1 MAAAL
6 SDQDI
11 EKLFSGAPQYFAR
24 SESHFYGAPHP
35 SVAFPFDEELEIRD
49 LTDHVQMEDRAWS
62 AVTAWPHL
70 ARDVARDGPAKRL
83 AEEGQRAHFH
93 IRCRERPNML
103 SMQGLER
110 GTMGYQAALELPTAD
125 ALEEAQFGFESL
137 GTKAQAIVQA
147 REHILSSHGLL
158 HRLPEPA
165 LLDRLKR
172 NGDTYRNNHLHT
184 TSSADSHQDLF
195 GDLLRPSP
203 LVIDKADPKGLSNQI
218 VALLKCLGTPNVWI
232 DLSRI
237 EWRIRLGQ
245 VLWGDDDGDE
255 VDDAT
260 PLHDAHHDS
269 QRAEERYWLL
279 MQVLMATEL
288 LLRLDAITEG
298 IEYGSRGIKA
308 IDVAYFERGATQTV
322 KWSLFLARSWLEN
335 IDITQGDEP
344 PTTQTGLSRRAPNWL
359 ASLVYKLPIGR
370 HKHAGAGCGPYHI
383 KGRQGQRQID
393 GLIHFARKIQWPGLE
408 AYADRISEKAH
419 HAVESPSCRKDSSAN
434 SADAPK
440 QTMSCLGAWD
450 VTGHGGRRRPA
461 AQTPRRRLA
470 AVLHESGWITKSY
483 VFGLVLP
490 GEAMSHFL
498 MATLLENDAQAL
510 ARLGCLANLSGGF
523 VYAERSF
530 WSTCCIVG
538 RVLAAGEGSS
548 ECMGWVSTTVRPAE
562 MEVGWIG
569 IQVEDVTEDMAHLGK
584 KARLWGKKKI
594 ERQSSIL
601 GDLSD
606 EDVLPVDFIVPH
618 ENRYAKAPA
627 SVEVELL
634 SLHLATPAGWA
645 AARPPS
651 DVAATLSATLSGSAA
666 RAPELSSYPA
676 SVRFWIRI
684 AGVTEGEFVYALKYD
699 ISFVT
704 AHPCVP
710 SHRVKM
716 LKSATSPTIEKID
729 VSGSDVLGK
738 GSRSASRIG
747 HPLHRYYKYTVIHLS
762 ELIQKPR
769 RTLAELLL
777 DASRGNDA
785 ANNGVLVVDCITSMG
800 GVAQVPSLERITSS
814 SSTQSFQHKGS
825 ASATARLSDD
835 WQRRQVGSDMEVL
848 VRAICAQRGWNAIL
862 SRKRRGCLACA
873 IREAG
878 ALGWKVIVRV
888 E

>member
-49 LTDHVQMEDRAWS
+49 LTDHVQIEDRAWS

-70 ARDVARDGPAKRL
+70 ARDVARDGAAKRL
-83 AEEGQRAHFH
+83 AEEGRRAHFH

-110 GTMGYQAALELPTAD
+110 GTMGYQAALELATAD
-125 ALEEAQFGFESL
+125 SLEEAQFGFESL
-137 GTKAQAIVQA
+137 GTKAHAIVQA

-165 LLDRLKR
+165 VLDRLKR
-172 NGDTYRNNHLHT
+172 NGEVYRHNHLHT
-184 TSSADSHQDLF
+184 TSSADTHQDLF
-195 GDLLRPSP
+195 GDLLRPCP
-203 LVIDKADPKGLSNQI
+203 LVIDKADPKGLPNQI
-218 VALLKCLGTPNVWI
+218 VALLKCLGTANVWI

-245 VLWGDDDGDE
+245 VLWGDGDGDE

-260 PLHDAHHDS
+260 PLHDDRHGS
-269 QRAEERYWLL
+269 QR
-279 MQVLMATEL
+279 
-288 LLRLDAITEG
+288 EG
-298 IEYGSRGIKA
+298 IEYGSRGIKP

-335 IDITQGDEP
+335 IDITQGDES
-344 PTTQTGLSRRAPNWL
+344 TTMQTSLSRRAPNWL

-370 HKHAGAGCGPYHI
+370 HKHAGTSCGSYHI

-393 GLIHFARKIQWPGLE
+393 GLIHFARNLQWPGLE
-408 AYADRISEKAH
+408 AYAGRISEKAY
-419 HAVESPSCRKDSSAN
+419 HA
-434 SADAPK
+434 
-440 QTMSCLGAWD
+440 MSCLGAWD
-450 VTGHGGRRRPA
+450 VTGHGGQRRPA
-461 AQTPRRRLA
+461 TQTPRRRLA
-470 AVLHESGWITKSY
+470 AALHESGWITKSY

-498 MATLLENDAQAL
+498 MATLLENDAEAM
-510 ARLGCLANLSGGF
+510 AKLGSLANLSGGF

-548 ECMGWVSTTVRPAE
+548 ECMGWISTTVRPAE

-606 EDVLPVDFIVPH
+606 EDVLPADFIVPH
-618 ENRYAKAPA
+618 ENRYPKAPA
-627 SVEVELL
+627 SLEVELL
-634 SLHLATPAGWA
+634 SLHLGTLGGSVAATSQ
-645 AARPPS
+645 S
-651 DVAATLSATLSGSAA
+651 DVAATLSGSAEKA
-666 RAPELSSYPA
+666 SEPSWYPA
-676 SVRFWIRI
+676 SVSFWITI
-684 AGVTEGEFVYALKYD
+684 DGVAAGEFVYALKYD

-716 LKSATSPTIEKID
+716 LKSPTSPTIEQID

-747 HPLHRYYKYTVIHLS
+747 HPLHKYYKYTVIHLL

-769 RTLAELLL
+769 STLAQLLL
-777 DASRGNDA
+777 DACRGNDA
-785 ANNGVLVVDCITSMG
+785 ANNRVLVVDCITSMG
-800 GVAQVPSLERITSS
+800 GAAQSPSLERVTSS
-814 SSTQSFQHKGS
+814 SSTQSCHHKGS
-825 ASATARLSDD
+825 PSATARLSVDS
-835 WQRRQVGSDMEVL
+835 QPPQLGSDMEVL